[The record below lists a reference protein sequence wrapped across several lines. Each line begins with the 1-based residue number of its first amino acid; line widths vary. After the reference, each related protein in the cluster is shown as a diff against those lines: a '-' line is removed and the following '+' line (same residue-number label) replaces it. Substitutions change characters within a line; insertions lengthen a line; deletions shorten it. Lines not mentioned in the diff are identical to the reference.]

1 MFNFLYI
8 YIYIC
13 LYILYIYVY
22 MCVYVCVC
30 VCVYI
35 YIYIL
40 QRVMFFLCYGSSV
53 QLWDCQHAK
62 QLNSNRRRG
71 NLIGGLQ
78 QLKLER

>member
-1 MFNFLYI
+1 MQI
-8 YIYIC
+8 VSVVI
-13 LYILYIYVY
+13 ILAYEKFK
-22 MCVYVCVC
+22 CVQLI
-30 VCVYI
+30 YI

-40 QRVMFFLCYGSSV
+40 QRVMVFLCYGSSV

-78 QLKLER
+78 QLK